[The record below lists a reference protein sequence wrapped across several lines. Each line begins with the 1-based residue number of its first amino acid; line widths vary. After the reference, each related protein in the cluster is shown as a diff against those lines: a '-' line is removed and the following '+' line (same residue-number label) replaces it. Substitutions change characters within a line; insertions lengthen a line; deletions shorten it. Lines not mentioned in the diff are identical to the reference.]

1 MPETGDSPGRLA
13 GKTALV
19 TGGSSGIGLA
29 IARAFL
35 AEGASVVITGRDRE
49 RLASAARQ
57 LGCRAIQA
65 DASRPE
71 DVERATAEAAPFDI
85 LVNNAGTG
93 VRARVTETSL
103 ADWER
108 ILAVNVGGAFLHAK
122 AAFPVLRAR
131 GGGAIVHVA
140 SDVALV
146 GDPAVGAYSVSKAA
160 LVMLSNMLA
169 LDGAPYGIRSS
180 CVCPGDVKPGMRE
193 LGERWQDWPLP
204 PLGRLGRA
212 EDVAAAA
219 VYLAS
224 DEASFVTGAVLVVD
238 GGMRAGYGTGYQ
250 GGHAGG

>member
-1 MPETGDSPGRLA
+1 MSAGRGSGGRLA
-13 GKTALV
+13 GKRALV

-49 RLASAARQ
+49 RLAVAARE
-57 LGCRAIQA
+57 LGCRAVQA
-65 DASRPE
+65 DASLPE
-71 DVERATAEAAPFDI
+71 DVERATLEAAPFDI
-85 LVNNAGTG
+85 LVNNAATG
-93 VRARVTETSL
+93 VRARLTETSL

-108 ILAVNVGGAFLHAK
+108 ILAVNVGGPFLHAK
-122 AAFPVLRAR
+122 AAFPVLRSR
-131 GGGAIVHVA
+131 GGGAIVNVA

-180 CVCPGDVKPGMRE
+180 CLCPGDIKPGMRD

-204 PLGRLGRA
+204 PLGRLGEA

-219 VYLAS
+219 VYLSS
-224 DEASFVTGAVLVVD
+224 DEASFVTGAVLVID
-238 GGMRAGYGTGYQ
+238 GGMRAGYGTGYL
-250 GGHAGG
+250 GGRPG